1 MKEQHFD
8 VNIEFTLS
16 FYDAEK
22 LTEEDK
28 KNIAK
33 VIRQNIE
40 RTLRTQIKN
49 DYEVNNECE
58 ASVLT
63 SQNEYID
70 IQIKNKKEIQ

>member
-28 KNIAK
+28 KNITN

-49 DYEVNNECE
+49 DYEVNNERE

>member
-28 KNIAK
+28 KNITN

-49 DYEVNNECE
+49 DYDANNECD